1 MAQKAMLF
9 DSSRCTGCQACAAA
23 CGRVRGAALPAAD
36 MADAAGAAVADGYQR
51 TADLDGDAVLAV
63 TFHERVVEPHGLVWE
78 IGRKSCVHC
87 AAAPCAEVCPTG
99 ALACDGETGF
109 VTVNNGRCVG
119 CHLCALVCP
128 ADVLRHGSE
137 RGSVVKC
144 DGCLGRVRADMS
156 PFCVEACPFDA
167 LLWGEREE
175 VIAQA
180 NERAAWLRERGFER
194 ACVLGIDEQGGH
206 GVIQVLKYGA
216 AGGAHE
222 ALASTGETSWIGAV
236 KMAGPVS
243 VGVLGAAGAGAV
255 AALAIEMGKER
266 RAHEGCKGSPIAV
279 VPGLAP
285 IEGER
290 ASSVGTAEVDAGRV
304 PSDCASDDSHFED
317 EAYLDGDFTDEDAAR
332 EAEARRAREAAER
345 EAAERGAAVLP
356 RIVAATPAAA
366 AAATAVESHLYPVA
380 FDDDDLCG
388 SEVAEVDEPGDTGEI
403 PVIGEF
409 DDTGE
414 IPLVDEL
421 GDTGEIPIIGDCDEE
436 DNGPSID
443 ELSDTGELYN
453 LADFQR
459 LLAADIVA
467 HHLAKEAAASP
478 EVEGD
483 EGNATDA
490 TDAADAADAAEKIDA
505 DEAVDTTETPADE

>member
-23 CGRVRGAALPAAD
+23 CGRVRGVALPAAGED
-36 MADAAGAAVADGYQR
+36 GMTLADSYQR
-51 TADLDGDAVLAV
+51 SSDLDGDAVLAV

-99 ALACDGETGF
+99 ALVRDEETGL
-109 VTVNNGRCVG
+109 VSVNEGRCVG
-119 CHLCALVCP
+119 CHLCALGCP

-144 DGCLGRVRADMS
+144 DGCPGRVRADMP
-156 PFCVEACPFDA
+156 PFCVEACPLDA
-167 LLWGEREE
+167 LVWGERED

-180 NERAAWLRERGFER
+180 NERVAQLRERGFEK

-222 ALASTGETSWIGAV
+222 ALASTGETPWIGV
-236 KMAGPVS
+236 SKMAGPVS
-243 VGVLGAAGAGAV
+243 VGVLGAAGAAAV
-255 AALAIEMGKER
+255 AALAMETSKER
-266 RAHEGCKGSPIAV
+266 RAREAARGVPVAII
-279 VPGLAP
+279 PGLAP
-285 IEGER
+285 RDDGGWTSTADEG
-290 ASSVGTAEVDAGRV
+290 
-304 PSDCASDDSHFED
+304 CASCEQALVDYADDDVVED
-317 EAYLDGDFTDEDAAR
+317 DAYLDGDFTDEDAAR
-332 EAEARRAREAAER
+332 EAEARKAREAAQREAAER
-345 EAAERGAAVLP
+345 EAAMLP

-366 AAATAVESHLYPVA
+366 AAATAVERHLYPVA
-380 FDDDDLCG
+380 FDDDDLCDN
-388 SEVAEVDEPGDTGEI
+388 EAAALPEVDELGDTGEI

-409 DDTGE
+409 EDTGE
-414 IPLVDEL
+414 IPLIDAL
-421 GDTGEIPIIGDCDEE
+421 SDTGEIPVVRELDEE
-436 DNGPSID
+436 DNGPSVD
-443 ELSDTGELYN
+443 EQGDTGELYN

-467 HHLAKEAAASP
+467 HHLAKEAAASS

-483 EGNATDA
+483 EGSA
-490 TDAADAADAAEKIDA
+490 TDAADAAEKFDA